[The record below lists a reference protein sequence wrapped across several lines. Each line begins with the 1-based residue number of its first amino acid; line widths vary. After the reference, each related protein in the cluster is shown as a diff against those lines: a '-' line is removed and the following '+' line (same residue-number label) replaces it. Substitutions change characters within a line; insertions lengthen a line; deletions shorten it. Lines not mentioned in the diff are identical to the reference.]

1 MKEPRTIKSYLK
13 LIELIDRI
21 IISDMIGF
29 DKLTDETRDIL
40 IELSAEISNKL
51 NELKNKTSCKHLTH
65 YYLQL
70 HFFSLHQ
77 DF

>member
-21 IISDMIGF
+21 SISELIGF

-51 NELKNKTSCKHLTH
+51 NDIINKHHANT
-65 YYLQL
+65 
-70 HFFSLHQ
+70 
-77 DF
+77 

>member
-21 IISDMIGF
+21 CISEMIGF

-51 NELKNKTSCKHLTH
+51 NDIKNKTSC
-65 YYLQL
+65 
-70 HFFSLHQ
+70 
-77 DF
+77 

>member
-21 IISDMIGF
+21 SISDLIGF

-51 NELKNKTSCKHLTH
+51 NDIKNKNHAN
-65 YYLQL
+65 
-70 HFFSLHQ
+70 
-77 DF
+77 

>member
-21 IISDMIGF
+21 SISDMIGF

-51 NELKNKTSCKHLTH
+51 NDIKNKTSC
-65 YYLQL
+65 
-70 HFFSLHQ
+70 
-77 DF
+77 

>member
-29 DKLTDETRDIL
+29 DKLTDEIRDIL

-51 NELKNKTSCKHLTH
+51 NDIKANT
-65 YYLQL
+65 
-70 HFFSLHQ
+70 
-77 DF
+77 

>member
-21 IISDMIGF
+21 SISDLIGF

-51 NELKNKTSCKHLTH
+51 NDIRKK
-65 YYLQL
+65 
-70 HFFSLHQ
+70 
-77 DF
+77 

>member
-21 IISDMIGF
+21 SISDMIGF
-29 DKLTDETRDIL
+29 DKLTDEERDIL

-51 NELKNKTSCKHLTH
+51 NDMKNKNQLLCKHAQTT
-65 YYLQL
+65 
-70 HFFSLHQ
+70 
-77 DF
+77 